1 MSLKH
6 GLLGLLNYGVMSGYE
21 LNKAF
26 NASLGFFWQGQ
37 ASQIYR
43 ELAAMERSGW
53 LTSER
58 VVQEDKPSKK
68 LYALTEAG
76 KKALAEWLADPDG
89 GVAEALRVRSAFLMR
104 VFFGGET
111 PPVETIA
118 LIRAFRDESEKA
130 LRALGAT
137 SASVAEY
144 AQTVPDENKIKY
156 WRLVAKFGDG
166 YYRAAVEWARKAL
179 AELEAKL

>member
-6 GLLGLLNYGVMSGYE
+6 GLLGLLNYGGLTGYE
-21 LNKAF
+21 LNKTF
-26 NASLGFFWQGQ
+26 NDSLGFFWQGQ

-43 ELAAMERSGW
+43 ELTAMERAGW

-58 VVQEDKPSKK
+58 VVQEDKPTKK
-68 LYALTEAG
+68 IYAVTEAG
-76 KKALAEWLADPDG
+76 KKELAEWLAEPGG

-111 PPVETIA
+111 APEETIA
-118 LIRAFRDESEKA
+118 LIRAFRDENEKA
-130 LRALGAT
+130 LKSLGAT
-137 SASVAEY
+137 SDNVKKY
-144 AQTVPDENKIKY
+144 GQKTRDKNKIKY

-166 YYRAAVEWARKAL
+166 YYRAALEWAREAL
-179 AELEAKL
+179 AELEGEL